1 MIETD
6 VPGSGEA
13 GWPTGFVRVETT
25 GRSIVVFESSV
36 TDPAAVLASAAGLGN
51 VANSRDFQDQA
62 VDVDGTDAGGA
73 IYFAELGVA
82 VVSADEDQ
90 VHLLRTA
97 SSARGA
103 VISVSP
109 ELVYHV
115 LDADPD
121 YVQGYR
127 DGVTDLS
134 GRLGATEAGARAAA
148 SAAAAPPFADTAQ
161 FTWGLQATGV
171 PSSPYSGKGVK
182 VAVLDTGFDS
192 GHPDFAG
199 RSVLAQSFVAGQPPQ
214 DGHGHGTHCIGT
226 SCGPKT
232 PTTGPRYGIAYEAD
246 IFVGKVLNNAGS
258 GSDAGIIAG
267 INWAVSNQCNVIS
280 MSLGADVAQ
289 VHPPYTVVGQRAL
302 DAGSLIVA
310 AAGNNANRSAGN
322 FGFVGAPANSP
333 YIMAVAAVDQTL
345 ATANFSAR
353 SLPVRGGQV
362 DIAGPGVQVYSS
374 WLLPTQYRTISGTSM
389 ATPHAAGIAALWAQL
404 TGYRGR
410 DLWATMAQESQ
421 RLLNPLCRRRR
432 WSGHPAPQ

>member
-182 VAVLDTGFDS
+182 VAVLDTGIDTT
-192 GHPDFAG
+192 HPDLA
-199 RSVLAQSFVAGQPPQ
+199 SVVTESKDFSGTGSTDDRV
-214 DGHGHGTHCIGT
+214 GHGTHVAAT
-226 SCGPKT
+226 
-232 PTTGPRYGIAYEAD
+232 
-246 IFVGKVLNNAGS
+246 VAGS
-258 GSDAGIIAG
+258 APDPTASTRASHRARGS
-267 INWAVSNQCNVIS
+267 S
-280 MSLGADVAQ
+280 
-289 VHPPYTVVGQRAL
+289 
-302 DAGSLIVA
+302 
-310 AAGNNANRSAGN
+310 
-322 FGFVGAPANSP
+322 
-333 YIMAVAAVDQTL
+333 
-345 ATANFSAR
+345 
-353 SLPVRGGQV
+353 
-362 DIAGPGVQVYSS
+362 
-374 WLLPTQYRTISGTSM
+374 
-389 ATPHAAGIAALWAQL
+389 TP
-404 TGYRGR
+404 R
-410 DLWATMAQESQ
+410 
-421 RLLNPLCRRRR
+421 C
-432 WSGHPAPQ
+432 

>member
-161 FTWGLQATGV
+161 SPGACRPPVSRRVRTPARASGSPSWTPGSTPAIPTSPAATV
-171 PSSPYSGKGVK
+171 TR
-182 VAVLDTGFDS
+182 AVLRRRAAA
-192 GHPDFAG
+192 AG
-199 RSVLAQSFVAGQPPQ
+199 RPRPRHPLHRHVVRAAGPVDRSAVRHRLRGGHLRRQSAQQRRAAAR
-214 DGHGHGTHCIGT
+214 T
-226 SCGPKT
+226 
-232 PTTGPRYGIAYEAD
+232 RGI
-246 IFVGKVLNNAGS
+246 L
-258 GSDAGIIAG
+258 AG
-267 INWAVSNQCNVIS
+267 INWAV
-280 MSLGADVAQ
+280 
-289 VHPPYTVVGQRAL
+289 PT
-302 DAGSLIVA
+302 
-310 AAGNNANRSAGN
+310 SA
-322 FGFVGAPANSP
+322 P
-333 YIMAVAAVDQTL
+333 
-345 ATANFSAR
+345 
-353 SLPVRGGQV
+353 
-362 DIAGPGVQVYSS
+362 
-374 WLLPTQYRTISGTSM
+374 
-389 ATPHAAGIAALWAQL
+389 
-404 TGYRGR
+404 
-410 DLWATMAQESQ
+410 
-421 RLLNPLCRRRR
+421 
-432 WSGHPAPQ
+432 

>member
-90 VHLLRTA
+90 VHLLRTGVLGPGGGHLRF
-97 SSARGA
+97 ARA
-103 VISVSP
+103 
-109 ELVYHV
+109 
-115 LDADPD
+115 
-121 YVQGYR
+121 
-127 DGVTDLS
+127 GVPRPRRRPGLCPGLS
-134 GRLGATEAGARAAA
+134 RWRHRSHGRLGATEAGARAAA

-199 RSVLAQSFVAGQPPQ
+199 RRVSRSRSSPGSRRRTATATAPTASARRAGRDPDDRPSVRHRLRGGHLRGQSAEQRR
-214 DGHGHGTHCIGT
+214 I
-226 SCGPKT
+226 
-232 PTTGPRYGIAYEAD
+232 R
-246 IFVGKVLNNAGS
+246 
-258 GSDAGIIAG
+258 SDAG
-267 INWAVSNQCNVIS
+267 SS
-280 MSLGADVAQ
+280 
-289 VHPPYTVVGQRAL
+289 RASI
-302 DAGSLIVA
+302 GPCPT
-310 AAGNNANRSAGN
+310 SA
-322 FGFVGAPANSP
+322 
-333 YIMAVAAVDQTL
+333 T
-345 ATANFSAR
+345 
-353 SLPVRGGQV
+353 
-362 DIAGPGVQVYSS
+362 
-374 WLLPTQYRTISGTSM
+374 
-389 ATPHAAGIAALWAQL
+389 
-404 TGYRGR
+404 
-410 DLWATMAQESQ
+410 
-421 RLLNPLCRRRR
+421 
-432 WSGHPAPQ
+432 